1 MTTGQRI
8 VTDER
13 RYNLEELVG
22 LRRKMLQYARTFPPG
37 HERNQHRQTAM
48 SLRDLFENKTW
59 MAAHTI
65 PAAISPEQY

>member
-1 MTTGQRI
+1 MTTGGRI

-22 LRRKMLQYARTFPPG
+22 LRRKMLLYARSFPPG

-48 SLRDLFENKTW
+48 SLRDFSRIRFGWRLILDDTRRAF
-59 MAAHTI
+59 
-65 PAAISPEQY
+65 S